1 VSGFVIE
8 LSTTSRWLTI
18 VVFAALP
25 SVGLIAGPVYA
36 FLVFAHGVTQAVLGG
51 TQQRWPAIDHQFAL
65 LAVSFAALSW
75 ASVAWSVDPARSAMA
90 ALQVTAVLAG
100 ALLALA
106 SPRLPAGPAERLF
119 RVMVIATAVGCAILV
134 LDTALD
140 FTLQQHMLHRPPPLV
155 GTKYNRGMDH
165 LILLVW
171 PVLGYL
177 AWRRDWKGALLI
189 GVPLLGAVAVTM
201 SLAAKVA
208 MIVGVLVLLGAL
220 WLPRLVAPLLGT
232 CMVAIAAATPLGL
245 HLLAEQRVVLAP
257 YLKIS
262 GLHRLE
268 IWDHVTTHLFAR
280 PLLGWG
286 IASSTELPLPPE
298 ELRHY
303 LILNGSN
310 IYAHDQWLELW
321 VETGAVGAIL
331 GLGFS
336 LLVLHRIG
344 GISTEIRPY
353 GYAAFGAGVLIS
365 CVNFEVMT
373 DSWWAAVAASGFLFA
388 ALEHAVLSAERA

>member
-1 VSGFVIE
+1 VIE
-8 LSTTSRWLTI
+8 LSTTSQWLTI
-18 VVFAALP
+18 AVFGALP
-25 SVGLIAGPVYA
+25 SIGLVAGPSYA
-36 FLVFAHGVTQAVLGG
+36 LLVFGFGVAQAILGSMQRQWPRLDRQFGVL
-51 TQQRWPAIDHQFAL
+51 AL
-65 LAVSFAALSW
+65 SFAALCW
-75 ASVAWSVDPARSAMA
+75 ASVAWSVDPTRSAMA

-100 ALLALA
+100 ALFALA
-106 SPRLPAGPAERLF
+106 SPVPRAGTSEQLF
-119 RVMVIATAVGCAILV
+119 RVMAIATAMGCAILV

-140 FTLQQHMLHRPPPLV
+140 FTLQQHLLDRPPPLV

-165 LILLVW
+165 LALIVW

-177 AWRRDWKGALLI
+177 AFRHDWKGALLM
-189 GVPLLGAVAVTM
+189 GLPLLCAVAVTM
-201 SLAAKVA
+201 SLAAQVA
-208 MIVGVLVLLGAL
+208 MIVGLLVLLAAL
-220 WLPRLVAPLLGT
+220 RLPRLTPRLLTAGVVT
-232 CMVAIAAATPLGL
+232 IAVATPVGL
-245 HLLAEQRVVLAP
+245 HLLAEERAALTP

-286 IASSTELPLPPE
+286 IASATRLPMPQE

-303 LILNGSN
+303 VILNGNN

-321 VETGAVGAIL
+321 VETGAFGAAL

-336 LLVLHRIG
+336 ILVLHRIRRT
-344 GISTEIRPY
+344 SPAVRPFA
-353 GYAAFGAGVLIS
+353 YAAFGAGVLIS

-388 ALEHAVLSAERA
+388 TLEHAVVSAEHA